1 MRTAPGR
8 PDRPTSSGTVT
19 CFSTSSAA
27 RPGKS
32 EITVTCVSVTSGKAS
47 TGRFL
52 NANAPA
58 PMNNATPSAM
68 NSGWY
73 SAKATMRRIT
83 SFLRRENLLEQQV
96 AVDDHVLA
104 RLEAVEHHLVAVAHR
119 ADPDRAAHIAPA
131 AGIDEHIMA
140 ISAQVDRVRR
150 DEQAAL
156 GLDLELRRDEHL

>member
-52 NANAPA
+52 NAKAPA
-58 PMNNATPSAM
+58 PMNNATPSAT

-83 SFLRRENLLEQQV
+83 SFLRRENLFEQQV
-96 AVDDHVLA
+96 AVDHNVLA
-104 RLEAVEHHLVAVAHR
+104 RLDAVEHHLVAIAHR
-119 ADPDRAAHIAPA
+119 PDLPLAAPIAPPSRIPEHIVA
-131 AGIDEHIMA
+131 AGP
-140 ISAQVDRVRR
+140 S
-150 DEQAAL
+150 
-156 GLDLELRRDEHL
+156 GN